1 MEKFIKILDEELKSA
16 TWTHCHNGQS
26 IKNFLSDN
34 KSGIFLNSIEKYFNK
49 VGSSVILQEK
59 YSLMKIGKK
68 HGVDKMQTLR
78 KIYVLVTNDAAHF
91 NDFARKIS
99 WYCKAKTAAW
109 WFLIGWFVITLF
121 YGLNKLLISS
131 SVMPQVSST

>member
-1 MEKFIKILDEELKSA
+1 MEKFIKILDEELKST
-16 TWTHCHNGQS
+16 TWTHCHGGQS
-26 IKNFLSDN
+26 IQTFLSDN
-34 KSGIFLNSIEKYFNK
+34 KSGIFLISIEKYFHE
-49 VGSSVILQEK
+49 VGASIVLQEK
-59 YSLMKIGKK
+59 HALMKMGRKY
-68 HGVDKMQTLR
+68 GVDRLQTLR

-99 WYCKAKTAAW
+99 WNCKAKTVAW

-131 SVMPQVSST
+131 SVISQVSST

>member
-99 WYCKAKTAAW
+99 WHCKAKTAAW